1 MRQHHYLAVDLG
13 ATSGRTTLATFDGTN
28 ITLRELTR
36 FANPMVPIAGHIHW
50 NIVELYN
57 QILCA
62 LRLTCREG
70 IEPDSIG
77 IDTWGCDVAYFGS
90 KGNLVSLPYCYRGS
104 HTEGAMEA
112 YFERMSAEELY
123 DRSGIQ
129 FMPFNTIFQL
139 DAVNRLGLVNLEGV
153 DKILFIPD
161 ALNYMLTGIAATE
174 YTVATTG
181 QIVNAA
187 SKSLDSKVLSTAGV
201 KVEQFGK
208 FVSPGTVL
216 GELTEQNKHHTGLAN
231 TKVVTVAGHDTAAAV
246 AAVPVG
252 TEAAYL
258 SCGTWSLMGIK
269 TESPIITPQSFAENF
284 TNEGGIDGTI
294 RFLKNICGLW
304 LFERCRAEFTD
315 APTDVAEL
323 VALAGRVDGEFTTL
337 INPDDPSFANPPSMT
352 AAIDA
357 YAERTAQRKPS
368 TPAEYCNC
376 IFRSLAARYRE
387 VFALLEQFA
396 GRRLEY
402 LYVIGGGAQN
412 AMLMQLTADAIGR
425 DVVVGVAESTTMGNI
440 LMQMRALGHIAAT
453 DMERI
458 IKASTNTK
466 IYKPTSYERN

>member
-1 MRQHHYLAVDLG
+1 MKQHHYLAVDLG
-13 ATSGRTTLATFDGTN
+13 ATSGRTTLATFDGGN
-28 ITLRELTR
+28 ISLRELTR

-57 QILCA
+57 QILSA
-62 LRLTCREG
+62 LTLVHKEG
-70 IEPDSIG
+70 IELKSIG
-77 IDTWGCDVAYFGS
+77 IDTWGCDVAYFGK
-90 KGNLVSLPYCYRGS
+90 KGNLISLPYCYRGS

-112 YFERMSAEELY
+112 YFERMAAEELY
-123 DRSGIQ
+123 QRSGIQ

-139 DAVNRLGLVNLEGV
+139 DSINRLGLVNIEQV

-161 ALNYMLTGIAATE
+161 ALNYMLTGVAATE

-181 QIVNAA
+181 QIVDAA
-187 SKSLDSKVLSTAGV
+187 SKQLDEKVLSVAGI
-201 KVEQFGK
+201 KSEQFGE
-208 FVSPGTVL
+208 FITPGTVL
-216 GELTEQNKHHTGLAN
+216 GELTEQNKHYTGITNA
-231 TKVVTVAGHDTAAAV
+231 KVVAVAGHDTAAAV

-252 TEAAYL
+252 AEAAYL

-269 TESPIITPQSFAENF
+269 TENPIITPQSFAENF

-315 APTDVAEL
+315 APKDVAQL
-323 VALAGRVDGEFTTL
+323 VALAGMVSDEFTTL
-337 INPDDPSFANPPSMT
+337 INPDDPTFANPPSMIE
-352 AAIDA
+352 AIDN
-357 YAERTAQRKPS
+357 YAERTNQRKPS

-376 IFRSLAARYRE
+376 IFRSLAARYKE
-387 VFALLEQFA
+387 VFTLLEQFA

-412 AMLMQLTADAIGR
+412 AMLMQLTANAIGR

-440 LMQMRALGHIAAT
+440 LMQMRALGDIGAE
-453 DMERI
+453 DMQRI
-458 IKASTNTK
+458 ITASTNTK
-466 IYKPTSYERN
+466 IYKPNN

>member
-1 MRQHHYLAVDLG
+1 MKQHNYLAVDLG
-13 ATSGRTTLATFDGTN
+13 ATSGRTTLATFDGSN

-57 QILCA
+57 QILSA
-62 LRLTCREG
+62 LTLVHKEG
-70 IEPDSIG
+70 IELKSIG
-77 IDTWGCDVAYFGS
+77 IDTWGCDVAYFG
-90 KGNLVSLPYCYRGS
+90 KNGNLVSLPYCYRGS

-112 YFERMSAEELY
+112 YFSKMAAEELY
-123 DRSGIQ
+123 ERSGIQ

-139 DAVNRLGLVNLEGV
+139 DAINRLGLVNIEQV

-161 ALNYMLTGIAATE
+161 ALNYLLTGVAATE

-181 QIVNAA
+181 QIVDAA
-187 SKSLDSKVLSTAGV
+187 SKQLDEKVLSVAGI
-201 KVEQFGK
+201 KKEQFGE
-208 FVSPGTVL
+208 FITPGTVL
-216 GELTEQNKHHTGLAN
+216 GELTEQNKHHTGITNA
-231 TKVVTVAGHDTAAAV
+231 KVVAVAGHDTAAAV

-252 TEAAYL
+252 AEAAYL

-269 TESPIITPQSFAENF
+269 TENPIITKQSFAENF

-304 LFERCRAEFTD
+304 LFERCRAEFAD
-315 APTDVAEL
+315 APKDVAEL
-323 VALAGRVDGEFTTL
+323 VALAGTVSSDFTTL
-337 INPDDPSFANPPSMT
+337 INPDDPTFANPPSMIE
-352 AAIDA
+352 AIDN
-357 YAERTAQRKPS
+357 YAEKTNQSKPS

-376 IFRSLAARYRE
+376 IFRSLAARYKE

-412 AMLMQLTADAIGR
+412 AMLMQLTANAIGR

-440 LMQMRALGHIAAT
+440 LMQMRALGDIGAE
-453 DMERI
+453 DMQRI
-458 IKASTNTK
+458 ITASTNTK
-466 IYKPTSYERN
+466 IYKPVL

>member
-1 MRQHHYLAVDLG
+1 MKQHNYLAVDLG
-13 ATSGRTTLATFDGTN
+13 ATSGRTTLATFDGSN

-57 QILCA
+57 QILSA
-62 LRLTCREG
+62 LTLVHKEG
-70 IEPDSIG
+70 IELKSIG
-77 IDTWGCDVAYFGS
+77 IDTWGCDVAYFG
-90 KGNLVSLPYCYRGS
+90 KNGNLVSLPYCYRGS

-112 YFERMSAEELY
+112 YFSKMAAEELY
-123 DRSGIQ
+123 ERSGIQ

-139 DAVNRLGLVNLEGV
+139 DAINRLGLVNIEQV

-161 ALNYMLTGIAATE
+161 ALNYLLTGVAATE

-181 QIVNAA
+181 QIVDAA
-187 SKSLDSKVLSTAGV
+187 SKQLDEKVLSVAGV
-201 KVEQFGK
+201 KKEQFGE
-208 FVSPGTVL
+208 FITPGTVL
-216 GELTEQNKHHTGLAN
+216 GELTEQNKHHTGITNA
-231 TKVVTVAGHDTAAAV
+231 KVVAVAGHDTAAAV

-252 TEAAYL
+252 AEAAYL

-269 TESPIITPQSFAENF
+269 TENPIITKQSFAENF

-304 LFERCRAEFTD
+304 LFERCRAEFAD
-315 APTDVAEL
+315 APKDVAEL
-323 VALAGRVDGEFTTL
+323 VALAGTVSSDFTTL
-337 INPDDPSFANPPSMT
+337 INPDDPTFANPPSMIE
-352 AAIDA
+352 AIDN
-357 YAERTAQRKPS
+357 YAERTNQRKPS

-376 IFRSLAARYRE
+376 IFRSLAARYKE
-387 VFALLEQFA
+387 VFTLLEQFA

-412 AMLMQLTADAIGR
+412 AMLMQLTANAIGR

-440 LMQMRALGHIAAT
+440 LMQMRALGDIGAE
-453 DMERI
+453 DMQRI
-458 IKASTNTK
+458 ITASTNTK
-466 IYKPTSYERN
+466 IYKPNN

>member
-1 MRQHHYLAVDLG
+1 MKQHHYLAVDLG
-13 ATSGRTTLATFDGTN
+13 ATSGRTTLATFDGSN
-28 ITLRELTR
+28 ISLRELTR

-57 QILCA
+57 QILSA
-62 LRLTCREG
+62 LTLVHKEG
-70 IEPDSIG
+70 IELKSIG
-77 IDTWGCDVAYFGS
+77 IDTWGCDVAYFGK

-112 YFERMSAEELY
+112 YFKKMAAEELY
-123 DRSGIQ
+123 HRSGIQ

-139 DAVNRLGLVNLEGV
+139 DSINRLGLVNIEQV

-161 ALNYMLTGIAATE
+161 ALNYLLTGVAATE

-181 QIVNAA
+181 QIVDAA
-187 SKSLDSKVLSTAGV
+187 SKQLDEKVLSVAGI
-201 KVEQFGK
+201 KREQFGE
-208 FVSPGTVL
+208 FITPGTVL
-216 GELTEQNKHHTGLAN
+216 GELTEQNKHHTGITNA
-231 TKVVTVAGHDTAAAV
+231 KVVAVAGHDTAAAV

-252 TEAAYL
+252 AEAAYL

-269 TESPIITPQSFAENF
+269 TENPIITPQSFAENF

-315 APTDVAEL
+315 APKDVAQL
-323 VALAGRVDGEFTTL
+323 VALAGTVSDEFTTL
-337 INPDDPSFANPPSMT
+337 INPDDPTFANPPSMIE
-352 AAIDA
+352 AIDN
-357 YAERTAQRKPS
+357 YAERTNQRKPS

-376 IFRSLAARYRE
+376 IFRSLATRYKE
-387 VFALLEQFA
+387 VFTLLEQFA

-412 AMLMQLTADAIGR
+412 AMLMQLTANAIGR

-440 LMQMRALGHIAAT
+440 LMQMRALGDIGAE
-453 DMERI
+453 DMQRI
-458 IKASTNTK
+458 ITASTNTK
-466 IYKPTSYERN
+466 IYKPVQ

>member
-1 MRQHHYLAVDLG
+1 MKQRQYLAVDLG
-13 ATSGRTTLATFDGTN
+13 ATSGRTTLATFDGSN
-28 ITLRELTR
+28 ISLRELTR

-57 QILCA
+57 QILSA
-62 LRLTCREG
+62 LALVHKEG
-70 IEPDSIG
+70 IELDSIG
-77 IDTWGCDVAYFGS
+77 IDTWGCDVAYFGA

-112 YFERMSAEELY
+112 YFERMPAAELY
-123 DRSGIQ
+123 NRSGIQ

-139 DAVNRLGLVNLEGV
+139 DAINRLGLVKVADV

-161 ALNYMLTGIAATE
+161 ALNYMLTGVAATE
-174 YTVATTG
+174 YSVATTG
-181 QIVNAA
+181 QIVDAQ
-187 SKSLDSKVLSTAGV
+187 SKQLDETVLSVAGID
-201 KVEQFGK
+201 KGQFGQ
-208 FVSPGTVL
+208 FINPGTVL
-216 GELTEQNKHHTGLAN
+216 GELTEQNKHHTGI
-231 TKVVTVAGHDTAAAV
+231 TKAKVIAVAGHDTASAV

-252 TEAAYL
+252 PEAAYL

-269 TESPIITPQSFAENF
+269 TESPIITEQSFAENF
-284 TNEGGIDGTI
+284 TNEGGVDGTI

-315 APTDVAEL
+315 APKDVAEL
-323 VALAGRVDGEFTTL
+323 VALAGSVSDDFTTL
-337 INPDDPSFANPPSMT
+337 INPDDPTFANPPSMIE
-352 AAIDA
+352 AIDN
-357 YAERTAQRKPS
+357 YAERTSQRKPS

-387 VFALLEQFA
+387 VFTLLEQFA

-440 LMQMRALGHIAAT
+440 LMQMRALGDIEAA
-453 DMERI
+453 DMQRI
-458 IKASTNTK
+458 IAASTNTK
-466 IYKPTSYERN
+466 IYKPNK

>member
-1 MRQHHYLAVDLG
+1 MKQRQYLAVDLG
-13 ATSGRTTLATFDGTN
+13 ATSGRTTLATFDGSN
-28 ITLRELTR
+28 ISLRELTR

-57 QILCA
+57 QILSA
-62 LRLTCREG
+62 LALVHKQG
-70 IEPDSIG
+70 IELDSIG
-77 IDTWGCDVAYFGS
+77 IDTWGCDVAYFGA
-90 KGNLVSLPYCYRGS
+90 KGNLISLPYCYRGS

-112 YFERMSAEELY
+112 YFERMPAAELY
-123 DRSGIQ
+123 NRSGIQ

-139 DAVNRLGLVNLEGV
+139 DAINRLGLVKVADV

-161 ALNYMLTGIAATE
+161 ALNYMLTGVAATE
-174 YTVATTG
+174 YSVATTG
-181 QIVNAA
+181 QIVDAA
-187 SKSLDSKVLSTAGV
+187 SKQLDEKVLSVAGIR
-201 KVEQFGK
+201 KEQFGQ
-208 FVSPGTVL
+208 FITPGTVL
-216 GELTEQNKHHTGLAN
+216 GELTEQNKHHTGI
-231 TKVVTVAGHDTAAAV
+231 TKAKVIAVAGHDTASAV

-252 TEAAYL
+252 PEAAYL

-269 TESPIITPQSFAENF
+269 TECPIITEQSFAENF
-284 TNEGGIDGTI
+284 TNEGGVDGTI

-315 APTDVAEL
+315 APKDVAEL
-323 VALAGRVDGEFTTL
+323 VALAGSVSDDFTTL
-337 INPDDPSFANPPSMT
+337 INPDDPTFANPPSMIE
-352 AAIDA
+352 AIDN
-357 YAERTAQRKPS
+357 YAERTSQRKPS

-387 VFALLEQFA
+387 VFTLLEQFA

-440 LMQMRALGHIAAT
+440 LMQMRALGDIEAA
-453 DMERI
+453 DMQRI
-458 IKASTNTK
+458 IAASTNTK
-466 IYKPTSYERN
+466 IYKPNK

>member
-1 MRQHHYLAVDLG
+1 MKQRQYLAVDLG
-13 ATSGRTTLATFDGTN
+13 ATSGRTTLATFDGSN
-28 ITLRELTR
+28 ISLRELTR

-57 QILCA
+57 QILSA
-62 LRLTCREG
+62 LALVHKQG
-70 IEPDSIG
+70 IELDSIG
-77 IDTWGCDVAYFGS
+77 IDTWGCDVAYFGA
-90 KGNLVSLPYCYRGS
+90 KGNLISLPYCYRGS

-112 YFERMSAEELY
+112 YFERMPAAELY
-123 DRSGIQ
+123 NRSGIQ

-139 DAVNRLGLVNLEGV
+139 DAINRLGLVKVADV

-161 ALNYMLTGIAATE
+161 ALNYMLTGVAATE
-174 YTVATTG
+174 YSVATTG
-181 QIVNAA
+181 QIVDAQ
-187 SKSLDSKVLSTAGV
+187 SKQLDEKVLSVAGIR
-201 KVEQFGK
+201 KEQFGQ
-208 FVSPGTVL
+208 FITPGTVL
-216 GELTEQNKHHTGLAN
+216 GELTEQNKHHTGI
-231 TKVVTVAGHDTAAAV
+231 TKAKVIAVAGHDTASAV

-252 TEAAYL
+252 PEAAYL

-269 TESPIITPQSFAENF
+269 TECPIITEQSFAENF
-284 TNEGGIDGTI
+284 TNEGGVDGTI

-315 APTDVAEL
+315 APKDVAEL
-323 VALAGRVDGEFTTL
+323 VALAGSVSDDFTTL
-337 INPDDPSFANPPSMT
+337 INPDDPTFANPPSMIE
-352 AAIDA
+352 AIDN
-357 YAERTAQRKPS
+357 YAERTSQRKPS

-387 VFALLEQFA
+387 VFTLLEQFA

-440 LMQMRALGHIAAT
+440 LMQMRALGDIEAA
-453 DMERI
+453 DMQRI
-458 IKASTNTK
+458 IAASTNTK
-466 IYKPTSYERN
+466 IYKPNK

>member
-1 MRQHHYLAVDLG
+1 MKQRQYLAVDLG
-13 ATSGRTTLATFDGTN
+13 ATSGRTTLATFDGSN
-28 ITLRELTR
+28 ISLRELTR

-57 QILCA
+57 QILSA
-62 LRLTCREG
+62 LALVHKQG
-70 IEPDSIG
+70 IELDSIG
-77 IDTWGCDVAYFGS
+77 IDTWGCDVAYFGA
-90 KGNLVSLPYCYRGS
+90 KGNLISLPYCYRGS

-112 YFERMSAEELY
+112 YFERMPAAELY
-123 DRSGIQ
+123 NRSGIQ

-139 DAVNRLGLVNLEGV
+139 DAINRLGLVKVADV

-161 ALNYMLTGIAATE
+161 ALNYMLTGVAATE
-174 YTVATTG
+174 YSVATTG
-181 QIVNAA
+181 QIVDAQ
-187 SKSLDSKVLSTAGV
+187 SKQLDEKVLSVAGID
-201 KVEQFGK
+201 KGQFGQ
-208 FVSPGTVL
+208 FITPGTVL
-216 GELTEQNKHHTGLAN
+216 GELTEQNKHHTGI
-231 TKVVTVAGHDTAAAV
+231 TKAKVIAVAGHDTASAV

-252 TEAAYL
+252 PEAAYL

-269 TESPIITPQSFAENF
+269 TESPIITEQSFAENF

-315 APTDVAEL
+315 APKDVAEL
-323 VALAGRVDGEFTTL
+323 VALAGTVSSDFTTL
-337 INPDDPSFANPPSMT
+337 INPDDPTFANPPSMIE
-352 AAIDA
+352 AIDN
-357 YAERTAQRKPS
+357 YAERTSQRKPS

-387 VFALLEQFA
+387 VFTLLEQFA

-440 LMQMRALGHIAAT
+440 LMQMRALGDIEAA
-453 DMERI
+453 DMQRI
-458 IKASTNTK
+458 IAASTNTK
-466 IYKPTSYERN
+466 IYKPNK

>member
-1 MRQHHYLAVDLG
+1 MKQRQYLAVDLG
-13 ATSGRTTLATFDGTN
+13 ATSGRTTLATFDGSN
-28 ITLRELTR
+28 ISLRELTR

-57 QILCA
+57 QILSA
-62 LRLTCREG
+62 LALVHKQG
-70 IEPDSIG
+70 IELDSIG
-77 IDTWGCDVAYFGS
+77 IDTWGCDVAYFGA
-90 KGNLVSLPYCYRGS
+90 KGNLISLPYCYRGS

-112 YFERMSAEELY
+112 YFERMPAAELY
-123 DRSGIQ
+123 NRSGIQ

-139 DAVNRLGLVNLEGV
+139 DAINRLGLVKVADV

-161 ALNYMLTGIAATE
+161 ALNYMLTGVAATE
-174 YTVATTG
+174 YSVATTG
-181 QIVNAA
+181 QIVDAQ
-187 SKSLDSKVLSTAGV
+187 SKQLDEKVLSVAGID
-201 KVEQFGK
+201 KGQFGQ
-208 FVSPGTVL
+208 FITPGTVL
-216 GELTEQNKHHTGLAN
+216 GELTEQNKHHTGI
-231 TKVVTVAGHDTAAAV
+231 TKAKVIAVAGHDTASAV

-252 TEAAYL
+252 PEAAYL

-269 TESPIITPQSFAENF
+269 TESPIITEQSFAENF
-284 TNEGGIDGTI
+284 TNEGGVDGTI

-315 APTDVAEL
+315 APKDVAEL
-323 VALAGRVDGEFTTL
+323 VALAGSVSDDFTTL
-337 INPDDPSFANPPSMT
+337 INPDDPTFANPPSMIE
-352 AAIDA
+352 AIDN
-357 YAERTAQRKPS
+357 YAERTSQRKPS

-387 VFALLEQFA
+387 VFTLLEQFA

-440 LMQMRALGHIAAT
+440 LMQMRALGDIEAA
-453 DMERI
+453 DMQRI
-458 IKASTNTK
+458 IAASTNTK
-466 IYKPTSYERN
+466 IYKPNK

>member
-1 MRQHHYLAVDLG
+1 MKQRQYLAVDLG
-13 ATSGRTTLATFDGTN
+13 ATSGRTTLATFDGSN
-28 ITLRELTR
+28 ISLRELTR

-57 QILCA
+57 QILSA
-62 LRLTCREG
+62 LALVHKQG
-70 IEPDSIG
+70 IELDSIG
-77 IDTWGCDVAYFGS
+77 IDTWGCDVAYFGA
-90 KGNLVSLPYCYRGS
+90 KGNLISLPYCYRGS

-112 YFERMSAEELY
+112 YFERMPAAELY
-123 DRSGIQ
+123 NRSGIQ

-139 DAVNRLGLVNLEGV
+139 DAINRLGLVKVADV

-161 ALNYMLTGIAATE
+161 ALNYMLTDVAATE
-174 YTVATTG
+174 YSVATTG
-181 QIVNAA
+181 QIVDAQ
-187 SKSLDSKVLSTAGV
+187 SKQLDEKVLSVAGIR
-201 KVEQFGK
+201 KEQFGQ
-208 FVSPGTVL
+208 FITPGTVL
-216 GELTEQNKHHTGLAN
+216 GELTEQNKHHTGI
-231 TKVVTVAGHDTAAAV
+231 TKAKVIAVAGHDTASAV

-252 TEAAYL
+252 PEAAYL

-269 TESPIITPQSFAENF
+269 TESPIITEQSFAENF
-284 TNEGGIDGTI
+284 TNEGGVDGTI

-315 APTDVAEL
+315 APKDVAEL
-323 VALAGRVDGEFTTL
+323 VALAGSVSDDFTTL
-337 INPDDPSFANPPSMT
+337 INPDDPTFANPPSMIE
-352 AAIDA
+352 AIDN
-357 YAERTAQRKPS
+357 YAERTSQRKPS

-387 VFALLEQFA
+387 VFTLLEQFA

-440 LMQMRALGHIAAT
+440 LMQMRALGDIEAA
-453 DMERI
+453 DMQRI
-458 IKASTNTK
+458 IAASTNTK
-466 IYKPTSYERN
+466 IYKPNK

>member
-161 ALNYMLTGIAATE
+161 ALNYMLTGVAATE

-269 TESPIITPQSFAENF
+269 TERPIITEQSFAENF
-284 TNEGGIDGTI
+284 TNEGGVDGTI

>member
-1 MRQHHYLAVDLG
+1 MKQHHYLAVDLG
-13 ATSGRTTLATFDGTN
+13 ATSGRTTLATFDGSN
-28 ITLRELTR
+28 ISLRELTR

-57 QILCA
+57 QILSA
-62 LRLTCREG
+62 LTLVHKEG
-70 IEPDSIG
+70 IELKSIG
-77 IDTWGCDVAYFGS
+77 IDTWGCDVAYFGK

-112 YFERMSAEELY
+112 YFERMAAEELY
-123 DRSGIQ
+123 QRSGIQ

-139 DAVNRLGLVNLEGV
+139 DAINRLGLVNIEQV

-161 ALNYMLTGIAATE
+161 ALNYLLTGVAATE

-181 QIVNAA
+181 QIVDAA
-187 SKSLDSKVLSTAGV
+187 SKQLDEKVLSVAGI
-201 KVEQFGK
+201 KREQFGE
-208 FVSPGTVL
+208 FITPGTVL
-216 GELTEQNKHHTGLAN
+216 GELTEQNKHHTGITNA
-231 TKVVTVAGHDTAAAV
+231 KVVAVAGHDTAAAV

-252 TEAAYL
+252 AEAAYL

-269 TESPIITPQSFAENF
+269 TENPIITPQSFAENF

-315 APTDVAEL
+315 APKDVAQL
-323 VALAGRVDGEFTTL
+323 VALAGTVSDEFTTL
-337 INPDDPSFANPPSMT
+337 INPDDPTFANPPSMIE
-352 AAIDA
+352 AIDN
-357 YAERTAQRKPS
+357 YAERTKQRKPS

-376 IFRSLAARYRE
+376 IFRSLATRYKE
-387 VFALLEQFA
+387 VFTLLEQFA

-412 AMLMQLTADAIGR
+412 AMLMQLTANAIGR

-440 LMQMRALGHIAAT
+440 LMQMRALGDIGAE
-453 DMERI
+453 DMQRI
-458 IKASTNTK
+458 ITASTNTK
-466 IYKPTSYERN
+466 IYKPVQ

>member
-1 MRQHHYLAVDLG
+1 MKQRQYLAVDLG
-13 ATSGRTTLATFDGTN
+13 ATSGRTTLATFDGSN
-28 ITLRELTR
+28 ISLRELTR

-57 QILCA
+57 QILSA
-62 LRLTCREG
+62 LALVHKQG
-70 IEPDSIG
+70 IELDSIG
-77 IDTWGCDVAYFGS
+77 IDTWGCDVAYFGA
-90 KGNLVSLPYCYRGS
+90 KGNLISLPYCYRGS

-112 YFERMSAEELY
+112 YFERMPAAELY
-123 DRSGIQ
+123 NRSGIQ

-139 DAVNRLGLVNLEGV
+139 DAINRLGLVKVADV

-161 ALNYMLTGIAATE
+161 ALNYMLTGVAATE
-174 YTVATTG
+174 YSVATTG
-181 QIVNAA
+181 QIVDAQ
-187 SKSLDSKVLSTAGV
+187 SKQLDEKVLSVAGIR
-201 KVEQFGK
+201 KEQFGQ
-208 FVSPGTVL
+208 FITPGTVL
-216 GELTEQNKHHTGLAN
+216 GELTEQNKHHTGI
-231 TKVVTVAGHDTAAAV
+231 TKAKVIAVAGHDTASAV

-252 TEAAYL
+252 PEAAYL

-269 TESPIITPQSFAENF
+269 TENPIITEQSFAENF

-315 APTDVAEL
+315 APKDVAQL
-323 VALAGRVDGEFTTL
+323 VALAGTVSSDFTTL
-337 INPDDPSFANPPSMT
+337 INPDDPTFANPPSMIE
-352 AAIDA
+352 AIDN
-357 YAERTAQRKPS
+357 YAERTSQRKPS

-387 VFALLEQFA
+387 VFTLLEQFA

-440 LMQMRALGHIAAT
+440 LMQMRALGDIEAA
-453 DMERI
+453 DMQRI
-458 IKASTNTK
+458 IAASTNTK
-466 IYKPTSYERN
+466 IYKPNK

>member
-1 MRQHHYLAVDLG
+1 MKQRQYLAVDLG
-13 ATSGRTTLATFDGTN
+13 ATSGRTTLATFDGSN
-28 ITLRELTR
+28 ISLRELTR

-57 QILCA
+57 QILSA
-62 LRLTCREG
+62 LALVHKQG
-70 IEPDSIG
+70 IELDSIG
-77 IDTWGCDVAYFGS
+77 IDTWGCDVAYFGA
-90 KGNLVSLPYCYRGS
+90 KGNLISLPYCYRGS

-112 YFERMSAEELY
+112 YFERMPAAELY
-123 DRSGIQ
+123 NRSGIQ

-139 DAVNRLGLVNLEGV
+139 DAINRLGLVKVADV

-161 ALNYMLTGIAATE
+161 ALNYMLTGVAATE
-174 YTVATTG
+174 YSVATTG
-181 QIVNAA
+181 QIVDAQ
-187 SKSLDSKVLSTAGV
+187 SKQLDEKVLSVAGIR
-201 KVEQFGK
+201 KEQFGQ
-208 FVSPGTVL
+208 FITPGTVL
-216 GELTEQNKHHTGLAN
+216 GELTEQNKHHTGI
-231 TKVVTVAGHDTAAAV
+231 TKAKVIAVAGHDTASAV

-252 TEAAYL
+252 PEAAYL

-269 TESPIITPQSFAENF
+269 TESPIITEQSFAENF
-284 TNEGGIDGTI
+284 TNEGGVDSTI

-315 APTDVAEL
+315 APKDVAEL
-323 VALAGRVDGEFTTL
+323 VALAGSVGDDFTTL
-337 INPDDPSFANPPSMT
+337 INPDDPTFANPPSMIE
-352 AAIDA
+352 AIDN
-357 YAERTAQRKPS
+357 YAERTSQRKPS

-387 VFALLEQFA
+387 VFTLLEQFA

-440 LMQMRALGHIAAT
+440 LMQMRALGDIEAA
-453 DMERI
+453 DMQRI
-458 IKASTNTK
+458 IAASTNTK
-466 IYKPTSYERN
+466 IYKPNK

>member
-1 MRQHHYLAVDLG
+1 MKQHHYLAVDLG
-13 ATSGRTTLATFDGTN
+13 ATSGRTTLATFDGSN
-28 ITLRELTR
+28 ISLRELTR

-57 QILCA
+57 QILSA
-62 LRLTCREG
+62 LTLVHKEG
-70 IEPDSIG
+70 IELKSIG
-77 IDTWGCDVAYFGS
+77 IDTWGCDVAYFGK

-112 YFERMSAEELY
+112 YFERMAAEELY
-123 DRSGIQ
+123 QRSGIQ

-139 DAVNRLGLVNLEGV
+139 DAINRLGLVNIEQV

-161 ALNYMLTGIAATE
+161 ALNYLLTGVTATE

-181 QIVNAA
+181 QIVDAA
-187 SKSLDSKVLSTAGV
+187 SKQLDEKVLSVAGI
-201 KVEQFGK
+201 KREQFGE
-208 FVSPGTVL
+208 FITPGTVL
-216 GELTEQNKHHTGLAN
+216 GELTEQNKHHTGITNA
-231 TKVVTVAGHDTAAAV
+231 KVVAVAGHDTAAAV

-252 TEAAYL
+252 AEAAYL

-269 TESPIITPQSFAENF
+269 TENPIITPQSFAENF

-315 APTDVAEL
+315 APKDVAQL
-323 VALAGRVDGEFTTL
+323 VALAGTVSDEFTTL
-337 INPDDPSFANPPSMT
+337 INPDDPTFANPPSMIE
-352 AAIDA
+352 AIDN
-357 YAERTAQRKPS
+357 YAERTKQRKPS

-376 IFRSLAARYRE
+376 IFRSLATRYKE
-387 VFALLEQFA
+387 VFTLLEQFA

-412 AMLMQLTADAIGR
+412 AMLMQLTANAIGR

-440 LMQMRALGHIAAT
+440 LMQMRALGDIGAE
-453 DMERI
+453 DMQRI
-458 IKASTNTK
+458 ITASTNTK
-466 IYKPTSYERN
+466 IYKPVQ

>member
-1 MRQHHYLAVDLG
+1 MKQRQYLAVDLG
-13 ATSGRTTLATFDGTN
+13 ATSGRTTLATFDGSN
-28 ITLRELTR
+28 ISLRELTR

-57 QILCA
+57 QILSA
-62 LRLTCREG
+62 LALVHKQG
-70 IEPDSIG
+70 IELDSIG
-77 IDTWGCDVAYFGS
+77 IDTWGCDVAYFGA
-90 KGNLVSLPYCYRGS
+90 KGNLISLPYCYRGS

-112 YFERMSAEELY
+112 YFERMPAAELY
-123 DRSGIQ
+123 NRSGIQ

-139 DAVNRLGLVNLEGV
+139 DAINRLGLVKVADV

-161 ALNYMLTGIAATE
+161 ALNYMLTGVAATE
-174 YTVATTG
+174 YSVATTG
-181 QIVNAA
+181 QIVDAQ
-187 SKSLDSKVLSTAGV
+187 SKQLDEKVLSVAGID
-201 KVEQFGK
+201 KGQFGQ
-208 FVSPGTVL
+208 FITPGTVL
-216 GELTEQNKHHTGLAN
+216 GELTEQNKHHTGI
-231 TKVVTVAGHDTAAAV
+231 TKAKVIAVAGHDTASAV

-252 TEAAYL
+252 PEAAYL

-269 TESPIITPQSFAENF
+269 TESPIITEQSFAENF
-284 TNEGGIDGTI
+284 TNEGGVDGTI

-315 APTDVAEL
+315 APKDVAEL
-323 VALAGRVDGEFTTL
+323 VALAGSVGDDFTTL
-337 INPDDPSFANPPSMT
+337 INPDDPTFANPPSMIE
-352 AAIDA
+352 AIDN
-357 YAERTAQRKPS
+357 YAERTSQRKPS

-387 VFALLEQFA
+387 VFTLLEQFA

-440 LMQMRALGHIAAT
+440 LMQMRALGDIEAA
-453 DMERI
+453 DMQRI
-458 IKASTNTK
+458 IAASTNTK
-466 IYKPTSYERN
+466 IYKPNK

>member
-1 MRQHHYLAVDLG
+1 MQQRQYLAVDLG
-13 ATSGRTTLATFDGTN
+13 ATSGRTTLATVDGSK
-28 ITLRELTR
+28 ISLRELTR

-57 QILCA
+57 QILSA
-62 LRLTCREG
+62 LALVHKQG
-70 IEPDSIG
+70 IELDSIG
-77 IDTWGCDVAYFGS
+77 IDTWGCDVAYFGA
-90 KGNLVSLPYCYRGS
+90 KGNLISLPYCYRGS

-112 YFERMSAEELY
+112 YFERMPAAELY
-123 DRSGIQ
+123 NRSGIQ

-139 DAVNRLGLVNLEGV
+139 DAINRLGLVKVADV

-161 ALNYMLTGIAATE
+161 ALNYMLTGVAATE
-174 YTVATTG
+174 YSVATTG
-181 QIVNAA
+181 QIVDAQ
-187 SKSLDSKVLSTAGV
+187 SKRLDEKVLSVAGIR
-201 KVEQFGK
+201 KEQFGQ
-208 FVSPGTVL
+208 FITPGTVL
-216 GELTEQNKHHTGLAN
+216 GELTEQNKHHTGI
-231 TKVVTVAGHDTAAAV
+231 TKAKVIAVAGHDTASAV

-252 TEAAYL
+252 PEAAYL

-269 TESPIITPQSFAENF
+269 TESPIITEQSFAENF
-284 TNEGGIDGTI
+284 TNEGGVDGTI

-315 APTDVAEL
+315 APKDVAEL
-323 VALAGRVDGEFTTL
+323 VALAGSVSDDFTTL
-337 INPDDPSFANPPSMT
+337 INPDDPTFANPPSMIE
-352 AAIDA
+352 AIDN
-357 YAERTAQRKPS
+357 YAERTSQRKPS

-387 VFALLEQFA
+387 VFTLLEQFA

-440 LMQMRALGHIAAT
+440 LMQMRALGDIEAA
-453 DMERI
+453 DMQRI
-458 IKASTNTK
+458 IAASTNTK
-466 IYKPTSYERN
+466 IYKPNK

>member
-1 MRQHHYLAVDLG
+1 MKQRQYLAVDLG
-13 ATSGRTTLATFDGTN
+13 ATSGRTTLATFDGSN
-28 ITLRELTR
+28 ISLRELTR

-57 QILCA
+57 QILSA
-62 LRLTCREG
+62 LALVHKQG
-70 IEPDSIG
+70 IELDSIG
-77 IDTWGCDVAYFGS
+77 IDTWGCDVAYFGA
-90 KGNLVSLPYCYRGS
+90 KGNLISLPYCYRGS

-112 YFERMSAEELY
+112 YFERMPAAELY
-123 DRSGIQ
+123 NRSGIQ

-139 DAVNRLGLVNLEGV
+139 DAINRLGLVKVADV

-161 ALNYMLTGIAATE
+161 ALNYMLTGVAATE
-174 YTVATTG
+174 YSVATTG
-181 QIVNAA
+181 QIVDAQ
-187 SKSLDSKVLSTAGV
+187 SKQLDEKVLSVAGIR
-201 KVEQFGK
+201 KEQFGQ
-208 FVSPGTVL
+208 FITPGTVL
-216 GELTEQNKHHTGLAN
+216 GELTEQNKHHTGI
-231 TKVVTVAGHDTAAAV
+231 TKAKVIAVAGHDTASAV

-252 TEAAYL
+252 PEAAYL

-269 TESPIITPQSFAENF
+269 TESPIITEQSFAENF
-284 TNEGGIDGTI
+284 TNEGGVDGTI

-315 APTDVAEL
+315 APKDVAEL
-323 VALAGRVDGEFTTL
+323 VALAGSVGDDFTTL
-337 INPDDPSFANPPSMT
+337 INPDDPTFANPPSMIE
-352 AAIDA
+352 AIDN
-357 YAERTAQRKPS
+357 YAERTSQRKPS

-387 VFALLEQFA
+387 VFTLLEQFA

-440 LMQMRALGHIAAT
+440 LMQMRALGDIEAA
-453 DMERI
+453 DMQRI
-458 IKASTNTK
+458 IAASTNTK
-466 IYKPTSYERN
+466 IYKPNK

>member
-1 MRQHHYLAVDLG
+1 MKQRQYLAVDLG
-13 ATSGRTTLATFDGTN
+13 ATSGRTTLATFDGSN
-28 ITLRELTR
+28 ISLRELTR

-57 QILCA
+57 QILSA
-62 LRLTCREG
+62 LALVHKQG
-70 IEPDSIG
+70 IELDSIG
-77 IDTWGCDVAYFGS
+77 IDTWGCDVAYFGA
-90 KGNLVSLPYCYRGS
+90 KGNLISLPYCYRGS

-112 YFERMSAEELY
+112 YFERMPAAELY
-123 DRSGIQ
+123 NRSGIQ

-139 DAVNRLGLVNLEGV
+139 DAINRLGLVKVADV

-161 ALNYMLTGIAATE
+161 ALNYMLTGVAATE
-174 YTVATTG
+174 YSVATTG
-181 QIVNAA
+181 QIVDAQ
-187 SKSLDSKVLSTAGV
+187 SKQLDEKVLSVAGIR
-201 KVEQFGK
+201 KEQFGQ
-208 FVSPGTVL
+208 FITPGTVL
-216 GELTEQNKHHTGLAN
+216 GELTEQNKHHTGI
-231 TKVVTVAGHDTAAAV
+231 TKAKVIAVAGHDTASAV

-252 TEAAYL
+252 PEAAYL

-269 TESPIITPQSFAENF
+269 TESPIITEQSFAENF
-284 TNEGGIDGTI
+284 TNEGGVDGTI

-315 APTDVAEL
+315 APKDVAEL
-323 VALAGRVDGEFTTL
+323 VALAGSVSDDFTTL
-337 INPDDPSFANPPSMT
+337 INPDDPTFANPPSMIE
-352 AAIDA
+352 AIDN
-357 YAERTAQRKPS
+357 YAERTSQRKPS

-387 VFALLEQFA
+387 VFTLLEQFA

-440 LMQMRALGHIAAT
+440 LMQMRALGDIEAA
-453 DMERI
+453 DMQRI
-458 IKASTNTK
+458 IAASTNTK
-466 IYKPTSYERN
+466 IYKPNK

>member
-1 MRQHHYLAVDLG
+1 MKQRQYLAVDLG
-13 ATSGRTTLATFDGTN
+13 ATSGRTTLATFDGSN
-28 ITLRELTR
+28 ISLRELTR

-57 QILCA
+57 QILSA
-62 LRLTCREG
+62 LALVHKQG
-70 IEPDSIG
+70 IELDSIG
-77 IDTWGCDVAYFGS
+77 IDTWGCDVAYFGA
-90 KGNLVSLPYCYRGS
+90 KGNLISLPYCYRGS

-112 YFERMSAEELY
+112 YFERMPAAELY
-123 DRSGIQ
+123 NRSGIQ

-139 DAVNRLGLVNLEGV
+139 DAINRLGLVKVADV

-161 ALNYMLTGIAATE
+161 ALNYMLTGVAATE
-174 YTVATTG
+174 YSVATTG
-181 QIVNAA
+181 QIVDAQ
-187 SKSLDSKVLSTAGV
+187 SKRLDEKVLSVAGIR
-201 KVEQFGK
+201 KEQFGQ
-208 FVSPGTVL
+208 FITPGTVL
-216 GELTEQNKHHTGLAN
+216 GELTEQNKHHTGI
-231 TKVVTVAGHDTAAAV
+231 TKAKVIAVAGHDTASAV

-252 TEAAYL
+252 PEAAYL

-269 TESPIITPQSFAENF
+269 TESPIITEQSFAENF
-284 TNEGGIDGTI
+284 TNEGGVDGTI

-315 APTDVAEL
+315 APKDVAEL
-323 VALAGRVDGEFTTL
+323 VALAGSVSDDFTTL
-337 INPDDPSFANPPSMT
+337 INPDDPTFANPPSMIE
-352 AAIDA
+352 AIDN
-357 YAERTAQRKPS
+357 YAERTSQRKPS

-387 VFALLEQFA
+387 VFTLLEQFA

-440 LMQMRALGHIAAT
+440 LMQMRALGDIEAA
-453 DMERI
+453 DMQRI
-458 IKASTNTK
+458 IAASTNTK
-466 IYKPTSYERN
+466 IYKPNK

>member
-161 ALNYMLTGIAATE
+161 ALNYMLTGVAATE

-269 TESPIITPQSFAENF
+269 TDEPIITPQSFAENF

-323 VALAGRVDGEFTTL
+323 VALAGRVDGKFTTL

>member
-1 MRQHHYLAVDLG
+1 MKQRQYLAVDLG
-13 ATSGRTTLATFDGTN
+13 ATSGRTTLATFDGSN
-28 ITLRELTR
+28 ISLRELTR

-57 QILCA
+57 QILSA
-62 LRLTCREG
+62 LTLVHKQG
-70 IEPDSIG
+70 IELDSIG
-77 IDTWGCDVAYFGS
+77 IDTWGCDVAYFGA
-90 KGNLVSLPYCYRGS
+90 KGNLISLPYCYRGS

-112 YFERMSAEELY
+112 YFERMPAAELY
-123 DRSGIQ
+123 NRSGIQ

-139 DAVNRLGLVNLEGV
+139 DAINRLGLVKVADV

-161 ALNYMLTGIAATE
+161 ALNYMLTGVAATE
-174 YTVATTG
+174 YSVATTG
-181 QIVNAA
+181 QIVDAQ
-187 SKSLDSKVLSTAGV
+187 SKQLDEKVLSVAGIR
-201 KVEQFGK
+201 KEQFGQ
-208 FVSPGTVL
+208 FITPGTVL
-216 GELTEQNKHHTGLAN
+216 GELTEQNKHHTGI
-231 TKVVTVAGHDTAAAV
+231 TKAKVIAVAGHDTASAV

-252 TEAAYL
+252 PEAAYL

-269 TESPIITPQSFAENF
+269 TESPIITEQSFAENF
-284 TNEGGIDGTI
+284 TNEGGVDGTI

-315 APTDVAEL
+315 APKDVAEL
-323 VALAGRVDGEFTTL
+323 VALAGSVSNDFTTL
-337 INPDDPSFANPPSMT
+337 INPDDPTFANPPSMIE
-352 AAIDA
+352 AIDN
-357 YAERTAQRKPS
+357 YAERTSQRKPS

-387 VFALLEQFA
+387 VFTLLEQFA

-440 LMQMRALGHIAAT
+440 LMQMRALGDIEAA
-453 DMERI
+453 DMQRI
-458 IKASTNTK
+458 IAASTNTK
-466 IYKPTSYERN
+466 IYKPNK

>member
-1 MRQHHYLAVDLG
+1 MKQRQYLAVDLG
-13 ATSGRTTLATFDGTN
+13 ATSGRTTLATFDGSN
-28 ITLRELTR
+28 ISLRELTR

-57 QILCA
+57 QILSA
-62 LRLTCREG
+62 LALVHKQG
-70 IEPDSIG
+70 IELDSIG
-77 IDTWGCDVAYFGS
+77 IDTWGCDVAYFGA
-90 KGNLVSLPYCYRGS
+90 KGNLISLPYCYRGS

-112 YFERMSAEELY
+112 YFERMPAAELY
-123 DRSGIQ
+123 NRSGIQ

-139 DAVNRLGLVNLEGV
+139 DAINRLGLVKVAEV

-161 ALNYMLTGIAATE
+161 ALNYMLTGVAATE
-174 YTVATTG
+174 YSVATTG
-181 QIVNAA
+181 QIVDAQ
-187 SKSLDSKVLSTAGV
+187 SKQLDEKVLSVAGID
-201 KVEQFGK
+201 KGQFGQ
-208 FVSPGTVL
+208 FITPGTVL
-216 GELTEQNKHHTGLAN
+216 GELTEQNKHHTGI
-231 TKVVTVAGHDTAAAV
+231 TKAKVIAVAGHDTASAV

-252 TEAAYL
+252 PEAAYL

-269 TESPIITPQSFAENF
+269 TESPIITEQSFAENF
-284 TNEGGIDGTI
+284 TNEGGVDGTI

-315 APTDVAEL
+315 APKDVAEL
-323 VALAGRVDGEFTTL
+323 VALAGSVSDDFTTL
-337 INPDDPSFANPPSMT
+337 INPDDPTFANPPSMIE
-352 AAIDA
+352 AIDN
-357 YAERTAQRKPS
+357 YAERTSQRKPS

-387 VFALLEQFA
+387 VFTLLEQFA

-440 LMQMRALGHIAAT
+440 LMQMRALGDIEAA
-453 DMERI
+453 DMQRI
-458 IKASTNTK
+458 IAASTNTK
-466 IYKPTSYERN
+466 IYKPNK

>member
-1 MRQHHYLAVDLG
+1 MKQRQYLAVDLG
-13 ATSGRTTLATFDGTN
+13 ATSGRTTLATFDGSN
-28 ITLRELTR
+28 ISLRELTR

-57 QILCA
+57 QILSA
-62 LRLTCREG
+62 LALVHKQG
-70 IEPDSIG
+70 IELDSIG
-77 IDTWGCDVAYFGS
+77 IDTWGCDVAYFGA
-90 KGNLVSLPYCYRGS
+90 KGNLISLPYCYRGS

-112 YFERMSAEELY
+112 YFERMPAAELY
-123 DRSGIQ
+123 NRSGIQ

-139 DAVNRLGLVNLEGV
+139 DAINRLGLVKVADV

-161 ALNYMLTGIAATE
+161 ALNYMLTGVAATE
-174 YTVATTG
+174 YSVATTG
-181 QIVNAA
+181 QIVDAQ
-187 SKSLDSKVLSTAGV
+187 SKQLDEKVLSVAGIR
-201 KVEQFGK
+201 KEQFGQ
-208 FVSPGTVL
+208 FITPGTVL
-216 GELTEQNKHHTGLAN
+216 GELTEQNKHHTGI
-231 TKVVTVAGHDTAAAV
+231 TKAKVIAVAGHDTASAV

-252 TEAAYL
+252 PEAAYL

-269 TESPIITPQSFAENF
+269 TESPIITEQSFAENF
-284 TNEGGIDGTI
+284 TNEGGVDGTI

-315 APTDVAEL
+315 APKDVAEL
-323 VALAGRVDGEFTTL
+323 VALAGSVSDNFTTL
-337 INPDDPSFANPPSMT
+337 INPDDPTFANPPSMIE
-352 AAIDA
+352 AIDN
-357 YAERTAQRKPS
+357 YAERTSQRKPS

-387 VFALLEQFA
+387 VFTLLEQFA

-440 LMQMRALGHIAAT
+440 LMQMRALGDIEAA
-453 DMERI
+453 DMQRI
-458 IKASTNTK
+458 IAASTNTK
-466 IYKPTSYERN
+466 IYKPNK